1 MARHATQVDHATL
14 DRERMVDR
22 QIAARGV
29 TDWRVLEAMRQG
41 PREAFVEPGL
51 EEFAYEDSPLPI
63 AQGQTISQ
71 PCIVALMIEAA
82 AVKPDRRGLEIG
94 PGSGY

>member
-1 MARHATQVDHATL
+1 MARHATQIDHATL

-29 TDWRVLEAMRQG
+29 TDRRVLEAMRQV
-41 PREAFVEPGL
+41 PREAFVEAGL

-63 AQGQTISQ
+63 SLAGGISF
-71 PCIVALMIEAA
+71 CLLVLIGGGFLAVRLARARKAA
-82 AVKPDRRGLEIG
+82 PQ
-94 PGSGY
+94 